1 MNLTALYVAKN
12 MNIVIYT
19 QYNHITTKLK
29 LIPKI
34 LVFFF
39 SFLLHLPM

>member
-12 MNIVIYT
+12 MNNVIYT

-34 LVFFF
+34 LVF
-39 SFLLHLPM
+39 SFLLHLSM